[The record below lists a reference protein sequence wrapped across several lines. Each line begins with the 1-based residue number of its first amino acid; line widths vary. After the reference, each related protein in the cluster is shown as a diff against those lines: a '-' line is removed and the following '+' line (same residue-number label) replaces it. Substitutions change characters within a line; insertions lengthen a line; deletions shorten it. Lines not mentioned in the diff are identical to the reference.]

1 MENNINGKELNKK
14 FINAIKR
21 RRKKLFEDAKP
32 YITTS
37 NADDVIEKI
46 DEENYIKKEDREEY
60 DILMTLLSYL
70 EYKSEPKENCYE
82 FKGLEYRSGA
92 RTNKASI
99 VVTKDN
105 ALKIS
110 RLANDYEEKLKRSN
124 NPDDKKMSIKFPVEL
139 LMLKYQGQNM
149 PGLDY
154 AAPEPKLASQTDE
167 EYDAGLKT
175 YYEGHGV
182 ETTQSALIEYREAY
196 PHEKINYR
204 ENPPVMTNVTQN
216 GYYTATAEG
225 IEANNLGAGHGDP
238 GMEPGEE
245 QPVVGTDR
253 DLGRRIGDGILNIKN
268 LFKSGTFHQK
278 TGKVI
283 AKGIMIA
290 GLGIT
295 AVTCL
300 MANPGVTLLVAA
312 GAGVAIGGGK
322 LLFPPIKRGY
332 NAIKKKIKE
341 WLFGPEL
348 TNNPPAGGNG
358 GNGGNSGN
366 NGGTTPPTGGNGGA
380 TNPPTTPPTTPPT
393 GGNGNPDPDQDQTL
407 SVEEINERILEL
419 NNEVETLKV
428 EQQRLEGE
436 ISALPD
442 GQEKIDKMAELKKVL
457 GKIKV
462 RTLEVASL
470 LHQHDVDHSTGG
482 PTL

>member
-14 FINAIKR
+14 FINSIKR

-37 NADDVIEKI
+37 NAEDVIEKI

-70 EYKSEPKENCYE
+70 EYKNEPKENCYE
-82 FKGLEYRSGA
+82 FKGLEYKSGT
-92 RTNKASI
+92 RTNKTSI

-124 NPDDKKMSIKFPVEL
+124 SNPDDKKMSIKFPVEL

-167 EYDAGLKT
+167 EYDAGLKI
-175 YYEGHGV
+175 YYDGHGV
-182 ETTQSALIEYREAY
+182 ETTQSTLIDYREAY

-204 ENPPVMTNVTQN
+204 QDPPEITNVIQN
-216 GYYTATAEG
+216 GYYTATAEQRA
-225 IEANNLGAGHGDP
+225 ENDLGNGHDDP

-253 DLGRRIGDGILNIKN
+253 GLGRRIGDGILNIKN
-268 LFKSGTFHQK
+268 LFKSDTFHKK
-278 TGKVI
+278 TGKIVG
-283 AKGIMIA
+283 KSIMIA

-295 AVTCL
+295 AVSCL

-312 GAGVAIGGGK
+312 GAGIAIGGGK

-348 TNNPPAGGNG
+348 TNNPPTGGNG
-358 GNGGNSGN
+358 GNGGNGEN
-366 NGGTTPPTGGNGGA
+366 PTPPTGDNG
-380 TNPPTTPPTTPPT
+380 TPEPDEPEEQTMTP
-393 GGNGNPDPDQDQTL
+393 
-407 SVEEINERILEL
+407 EEL
-419 NNEVETLKV
+419 NNRIAELNNDIT
-428 EQQRLEGE
+428 RIEGE
-436 ISALPD
+436 LATLNAEIANLPD
-442 GQEKIDKMAELKKVL
+442 GDEKNAKMQEQTQKRNEYRVKLN
-457 GKIKV
+457 
-462 RTLEVASL
+462 EVTAL
-470 LHQHDVDHSTGG
+470 LHQYDREHTTGG
-482 PTL
+482 PRL

>member
-82 FKGLEYRSGA
+82 FKGLEYRSGT

-139 LMLKYQGQNM
+139 LMLKHQGTNM

-167 EYDAGLKT
+167 EYEEGLKT

-182 ETTQSALIEYREAY
+182 DRVENDTTNFREAY

-204 ENPPVMTNVTQN
+204 QDPPEITNVVQN
-216 GYYTATAEG
+216 GYYTATVEQ
-225 IEANNLGAGHGDP
+225 IANNDLGNGHGDP
-238 GMEPGEE
+238 GMQPGEE

-253 DLGRRIGDGILNIKN
+253 GLGRRIGDGYLNIKN
-268 LFKSGTFHQK
+268 LFKSK
-278 TGKVI
+278 TLPKTL
-283 AKGIMIA
+283 AKAAVIA
-290 GLGIT
+290 GLGYT
-295 AVTCL
+295 AVSCL
-300 MANPGVTLLVAA
+300 IANPGVTLLVAA
-312 GAGVAIGGGK
+312 GATVAIGGAG
-322 LLFPPIKRGY
+322 LIFPPIKRGY

-358 GNGGNSGN
+358 GNGGN

-380 TNPPTTPPTTPPT
+380 TTPPTTPPT
-393 GGNGNPDPDQDQTL
+393 RPPTGGNGDPDEP
-407 SVEEINERILEL
+407 EEPTMTPEEL
-419 NNEVETLKV
+419 NNRIAELNNDIT
-428 EQQRLEGE
+428 RLEGE
-436 ISALPD
+436 LATLNTEIANLPD
-442 GQEKIDKMAELKKVL
+442 GDEKTAKLREQTQKRSEYRVKLN
-457 GKIKV
+457 
-462 RTLEVASL
+462 EVTAL
-470 LHQHDVDHSTGG
+470 LHQYDREHTTGG
-482 PTL
+482 PRL